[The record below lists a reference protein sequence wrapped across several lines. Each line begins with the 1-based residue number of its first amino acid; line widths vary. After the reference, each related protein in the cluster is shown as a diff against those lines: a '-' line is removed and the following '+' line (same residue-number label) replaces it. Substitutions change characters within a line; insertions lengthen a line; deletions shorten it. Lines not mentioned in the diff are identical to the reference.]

1 MTRKALKYLAG
12 SVLLLAGTALAAPQR
27 SETPGVLDGIP
38 VSASPPDLPSP
49 GETVVVR
56 AWRNPLRSL
65 PQGRAESDIVRQVS
79 EYLETNPPAMAT
91 ASTPPL
97 RLDYVQVV
105 RGVEGVADTA
115 YVRFVQTYKSLDV
128 MGSQVVVTLRLEASR
143 NVVETVETLL
153 FPGARPSAGAGTMDG
168 LRAAERVRSHLG
180 PGVPDSTLQPLGE
193 RIRWLRGR
201 WRTVQEFDVRGSGV
215 SVAVDELT
223 GQTDAWS
230 LRQEVTYSGKV
241 SGQVVLFNPQA
252 TLPSTVPLENVYVS
266 DGVSAGVYTDAS
278 GAFQLTTSSTASLPV
293 SLSGKWGTVIDQNLK
308 PLVLTIT
315 AGMPSPIVLLF
326 NPTGTPDTNTAQTN
340 AYYHED
346 LIHNWIISRNIHPS
360 GIDVPLP
367 INVNWAANCNS
378 YFDGYSINFVQ
389 AGNGCIN
396 TAYDTLIY
404 HEYGHFIDSTIGGI
418 TDQALSEGWGDI
430 MATWATNQ
438 SLFGEG
444 FYAGRPD
451 SYVRNASNTY
461 QYSSNDEVHIQGQ
474 AWAGFAWDLRQSLIG
489 SLGQDAGAAL
499 AENLVLPVFYNN
511 SPDIPSA
518 VRAVAVRDGLAGQTG
533 GPHFPEI
540 LAAASNHGLG
550 YILDIVPPTVTIT
563 FPSDGAANL
572 SGTVTMTGTAS
583 DNVGVT
589 NVVIEADGL
598 QLGTASGTT
607 AWSYP
612 LDTTILPPGAHT
624 LTALAF
630 DAQGNQGTFSIRVT
644 IAPSGRTALVTS
656 VSVSGASLNN
666 NTLPDW
672 VGMVIR
678 VGAAPITVTSL
689 GRFYVAGNSG
699 THILKIADGVTGSDI
714 PNASV
719 SVSMAAPA
727 FSQFVYA
734 DLPSPVTLSPG
745 GVYYV
750 VTKETSGGDFLYD
763 GTVKVQTT
771 GAAAVLGPV
780 SYRRNWSAGA
790 APNQTYG
797 PVDLKYL
804 STTALSAPVITSA
817 STAAAVVGASFTY
830 AITATNSPASYS
842 ADGLPAGLT
851 INGANGIISGIPLS
865 PGTFSVTLSATNS
878 AGTGTAPLTLTVAA
892 STPSSQT
899 SFVTSFRLSSPSV
912 SNTLPGWVGMAIQVG
927 AAPVTVT
934 SLGRIYVSGNTEMHA
949 MKLVDAASGSD
960 VPAASVLVQMS
971 PPVNSQFVYADLPSP
986 VSLAA
991 GHVYYVVT
999 QESGGGDFLYAST
1012 AALETTGAATVLGA
1026 VSYRRGWTFA
1036 ADPNQSYGPVDF
1048 KYQTGASGNSS
1059 Q

>member
-1 MTRKALKYLAG
+1 MTRRALKSLAG

-27 SETPGVLDGIP
+27 SDSPRVLDGVPIR
-38 VSASPPDLPSP
+38 ATPPDLPAP

-56 AWRNPLRSL
+56 AWRNPVHSL
-65 PQGRAESDIVRQVS
+65 PQGRAESDIARQVWL
-79 EYLETNPPAMAT
+79 YLEANPPAMAV
-91 ASTPPL
+91 ASAPPL

-105 RGVEGVADTA
+105 RGAEGVADTA
-115 YVRFVQTYKSLDV
+115 YVRFVQTYNGLDV
-128 MGSQVVVTLRLEASR
+128 MGSQVMVTLRLEGSR
-143 NVVETVETLL
+143 NVIETVETLL
-153 FPGARPSAGAGTMDG
+153 FPSARPPGGAGTMDA

-180 PGVPDSTLQPLGE
+180 PGVPGSTLQPLGE
-193 RIRWLRGR
+193 RVRWLRGQ

-230 LRQEVTYSGKV
+230 ARQEVTYSGKI
-241 SGQVVLFNPQA
+241 SGQVVLFNPQS
-252 TLPSTVPLENVYVS
+252 TLPSTVPLENLYVT

-293 SLSGKWGTVIDQNLK
+293 PLSGKWGTVIDQNLK
-308 PLVLTIT
+308 PLVLTIA

-326 NPTGTPDTNTAQTN
+326 NPTGTPDTNTAQAN

-346 LIHNWIISRNIHPS
+346 FIYNWIVSRNIHPG

-367 INVNWAANCNS
+367 INVNWAGNCNS

-444 FYAGRPD
+444 FYTGRPD

-489 SLGQDAGAAL
+489 SLGPDAGAAL

-518 VRAVAVRDGLAGQTG
+518 VRAVAVRDGLAGATG
-533 GPHFPEI
+533 GPHFPQI

-550 YILDIVPPTVTIT
+550 YILDIVPPTITIT
-563 FPSDGAANL
+563 FPSDGANL
-572 SGTVTMTGTAS
+572 SGRVTMTGTAS
-583 DNVGVT
+583 DHVGVT

-630 DAQGNQGTFSIRVT
+630 DAQGNQGAFSIRVT
-644 IAPSGRTALVTS
+644 IALSGRTALVTS
-656 VSVSGASLNN
+656 VSASGASLSNS
-666 NTLPDW
+666 LPEW
-672 VGMVIR
+672 VGMALQA
-678 VGAAPITVTSL
+678 GAAPLTVTSL

-699 THILKIADGVTGSDI
+699 THTLKLVDGVTGSDI

-719 SVSMAAPA
+719 SVTMAAPA

-734 DLPSPVTLSPG
+734 DLPTPLTLNPG
-745 GVYYV
+745 GIYYL
-750 VTKETSGGDFLYD
+750 VTQETYGGDSLYD
-763 GTVKVQTT
+763 WTATVQTT

-780 SYRRNWSAGA
+780 SYRRNWSAGT

-804 STTALSAPVITSA
+804 SPTALLPPVITSA
-817 STAAAVVGASFTY
+817 STAAAAVGASFTY
-830 AITATNSPASYS
+830 AITATNSPASYN
-842 ADGLPAGLT
+842 AAGLPAGLT
-851 INGANGIISGIPLS
+851 VNIASGIISGIPLS
-865 PGTFSVTLSATNS
+865 AGTFPVTLSATNS

-899 SFVTSFRLSSPSV
+899 AFVTSFILSSPSV

-960 VPAASVLVQMS
+960 VPNASVTIKMA
-971 PPVNSQFVYADLPSP
+971 PPVNSQFVYADLASP
-986 VSLAA
+986 ASLAA

-999 QESGGGDFLYAST
+999 EESYGGDLLYDAT

-1048 KYQTGASGNSS
+1048 KYQTGASGYSS
-1059 Q
+1059 K